1 MEEKSVSKAG
11 PEKEAGFQSF
21 CRDMAIWS
29 NAMKSMR
36 LMVVEDGK
44 SQRKMLSDFL
54 RSEGHHVFEAE
65 NGPDALA
72 GLKENYV
79 DVMLLDYKMPGM
91 NGMEVLEKAKEITPE
106 IDVIMMTAFG
116 TVETAV
122 DAMKA
127 GAADYLT
134 KPVDLEEVNI
144 LLRRLGERRLLMKE
158 NRVLREE
165 LRSRGITADKI
176 IYRSAA
182 MEEVINMVG
191 RVAAS
196 RATVLLQGESGT
208 GKELLARLLHSL
220 SPRSEQPLVIVNCAA
235 LPETL
240 LESELFGHE
249 KGAFTGA
256 TRSRIG
262 RFEEADGGSLF
273 LDEIGELSWTV
284 QVKLLRFLQEHEFQ
298 RVGGNRTLSSDVRVI
313 SATNKDL
320 AEKVKEGAFRDDLFY
335 RLNVVP
341 ITVPPLR
348 ERKEDIVPLV
358 EHFISKFAAENAKSV
373 SGLDPQARDLLLKYD
388 FPGNVRELENIIE
401 RAVVI
406 TRRSLIGVDDLPFG
420 REQLDI
426 NDVISAEEAGDLR
439 DEVEKLEMRMILKAI
454 NGSNNNQSR
463 AAEQLG
469 ISERMLRYKLKKY
482 KLK

>member
-1 MEEKSVSKAG
+1 
-11 PEKEAGFQSF
+11 
-21 CRDMAIWS
+21 
-29 NAMKSMR
+29 
-36 LMVVEDGK
+36 L
-44 SQRKMLSDFL
+44 
-54 RSEGHHVFEAE
+54 
-65 NGPDALA
+65 
-72 GLKENYV
+72 
-79 DVMLLDYKMPGM
+79 LLDYRMPGM
-91 NGMEVLEKAKEITPE
+91 DGMEVLEKAKEITPE
-106 IDVIMMTAFG
+106 IDVVMMTAYG

-122 DAMKA
+122 GAMKA

-134 KPVDLEEVNI
+134 KPVDLEEVKI
-144 LLRRLGERRLLMKE
+144 LIRRLGERRLLMKE

-165 LRSRGITADKI
+165 LRSKGVTADKI

-182 MEEVINMVG
+182 MEEVINMIG

-196 RATVLLQGESGT
+196 RAAVLLQGESGT
-208 GKELLARLLHSL
+208 GKELLARLLHTL
-220 SPRSEQPLVIVNCAA
+220 SPRSDQPLVIVNCAA

-262 RFEEADGGSLF
+262 RFEEADGGTLF
-273 LDEIGELSWTV
+273 LDEIGELSSTV

-298 RVGGNRTLSSDVRVI
+298 RVGGNRTITSDVRII

-320 AEKVKEGAFRDDLFY
+320 PGKVKEGTFRDDLFY

-341 ITVPPLR
+341 VTVPPLR
-348 ERKEDIVPLV
+348 ERKEDIVSLV
-358 EHFISKFAAENAKSV
+358 EHFIDRFAVENGKAV
-373 SGLDPQARDLLLKYD
+373 NGIDPQARDLLLKYD

-401 RAVVI
+401 RAIVI
-406 TRRSLIGVDDLPFG
+406 SRSSLIGVDDLPFG
-420 REQLDI
+420 REQI
-426 NDVISAEEAGDLR
+426 QEQAAMPAPAGSNLR
-439 DEVEKLEMRMILKAI
+439 DEVEKLEVRMIRDAI
-454 NGSNNNQSR
+454 EETGQNQSR
-463 AAEQLG
+463 AAELLG